1 MDVNNL
7 APEISMDVKHMQI
20 DSLPDIFMFR
30 IHSLYVG
37 NNMISQIFSQC
48 LVLTSEKIETEL

>member
-1 MDVNNL
+1 MDVNKNK
-7 APEISMDVKHMQI
+7 ISMDVNHIQI

>member
-1 MDVNNL
+1 MSII

-37 NNMISQIFSQC
+37 NNMISQILSQC

>member
-1 MDVNNL
+1 MDVNRNI
-7 APEISMDVKHMQI
+7 ISMDVNHMQI

>member
-1 MDVNNL
+1 
-7 APEISMDVKHMQI
+7 MDVKHMQI

-48 LVLTSEKIETEL
+48 LVLTSEKIKTEL